1 MPQIPSI
8 PLQVWI
14 YTPSGRPKKVA
25 TLVYPTVIIEFSQ
38 TGSGEQSERTEFPS
52 VTLVLA
58 MIPTPDLTGYTPQ
71 GSQEAVCTESHWESH
86 HRFTDNNTDHWSRS
100 RSILGEKPKIIS
112 RIRTPLKLQF
122 LFLNTHHSALLI
134 IEIVM

>member
-38 TGSGEQSERTEFPS
+38 TGSGEQSERTELPS
-52 VTLVLA
+52 VSLVLA

-71 GSQEAVCTESHWESH
+71 VARKQFVPSSYWESH
-86 HRFTDNNTDHWSRS
+86 HTDLD
-100 RSILGEKPKIIS
+100 LV
-112 RIRTPLKLQF
+112 QF
-122 LFLNTHHSALLI
+122 
-134 IEIVM
+134 